1 MERTYVMIKPD
12 GVARGLVG
20 KIVARFEEKGLNL
33 VAAKLFQ
40 MDETLA
46 KAHYQEHVG
55 KPFFGE
61 LIDFITSGPVFAM
74 VLEGDEVISTARKMM
89 GATNPVEATPGTIRA
104 DFAVHTNR
112 NVIHGSDSAA
122 SAEREIG
129 LFFKPE
135 ELVSTKRADWNWI

>member
-1 MERTYVMIKPD
+1 MERTYVMVKPD
-12 GVARGLVG
+12 GAARGLVG

-40 MDETLA
+40 MDEALA
-46 KAHYQEHVG
+46 KKHYQEHAS
-55 KPFFGE
+55 KPFFE
-61 LIDFITSGPVFAM
+61 DLIDFITSGPVFAM

-89 GATNPVEATPGTIRA
+89 GATNPLEAAPGTIRA

-135 ELVSTKRADWNWI
+135 ELVSAKRADWNWI

>member
-1 MERTYVMIKPD
+1 MERTYVMVKPD

-40 MDETLA
+40 MDEALA
-46 KAHYQEHVG
+46 KKHYQEHAS
-55 KPFFGE
+55 KPFFE
-61 LIDFITSGPVFAM
+61 DLIDFITSGPVFAM

-89 GATNPVEATPGTIRA
+89 GATNPLEAAPGTIRA

-135 ELVSTKRADWNWI
+135 ELVSAKRADWNWI